1 VTTPSGSGDQQLSD
15 SQQPIT
21 TVMKPVIVLRLGANA
36 CSGASIPL
44 GVCYLEACTA

>member
-21 TVMKPVIVLRLGANA
+21 TVMKPIRSARMM
-36 CSGASIPL
+36 
-44 GVCYLEACTA
+44 